1 MRRRA
6 APGDG
11 RSSPKERSPS
21 RHARRERHPPL
32 TPDDLPN
39 DFEETVLETF
49 HETETEAQITMIL
62 AELPDEV
69 IEAIEDFEITHSVDR
84 DRLLGLAPIAL
95 AGRTDLLGQACA
107 QLIDDPGSFTGR
119 SPARSRIRFYVWR
132 EHALGGRTMC
142 AKKYQLCDD
151 AAEPTD

>member
-62 AELPDEV
+62 AELPDDV
-69 IEAIEDFEITHSVDR
+69 IKAIEDYETAHSVDR
-84 DRLLGLAPIAL
+84 DRLLELATIAR
-95 AGRTDLLGQACA
+95 AARTDLLGQACA
-107 QLIDDPGSFTGR
+107 QLIDDPRVVHLPDQGSAFMYGENTPWVGVQCVQKSISSVMTR
-119 SPARSRIRFYVWR
+119 PSR
-132 EHALGGRTMC
+132 LNS
-142 AKKYQLCDD
+142 
-151 AAEPTD
+151 